1 MKLTEHMFTV
11 VGRIIKDIIRNV
23 VNVDD
28 MQFGFM
34 LGRGTT
40 DANFLLRQIHDKIHR
55 KGS

>member
-40 DANFLLRQIHDKIHR
+40 DAIFPLRQIHDKIHR

>member
-1 MKLTEHMFTV
+1 MNLAEHMFTV

-40 DANFLLRQIHDKIHR
+40 DAIFPLRQIQDKIHR

>member
-11 VGRIIKDIIRNV
+11 VGRIIKDIILNV

-40 DANFLLRQIHDKIHR
+40 DAIFPLRQIQDKIHQ

>member
-40 DANFLLRQIHDKIHR
+40 DAIFLLRQIHDKIHR

>member
-1 MKLTEHMFTV
+1 MKLTKHMFTV
-11 VGRIIKDIIRNV
+11 MGRIIKDIIQNV

-40 DANFLLRQIHDKIHR
+40 ETIFILRQIQDKIHR